1 MQSIN
6 WGLENKN
13 QKVSYISCFKLS
25 ADYKLH
31 YVVLNVSGGK
41 CHMGA
46 IFHFQQ
52 YS

>member
-6 WGLENKN
+6 WGLGNKI
-13 QKVSYISCFKLS
+13 QKVSAYSKLPI
-25 ADYKLH
+25 DYKMH
-31 YVVLNVSGGK
+31 YLVPNVSGGK